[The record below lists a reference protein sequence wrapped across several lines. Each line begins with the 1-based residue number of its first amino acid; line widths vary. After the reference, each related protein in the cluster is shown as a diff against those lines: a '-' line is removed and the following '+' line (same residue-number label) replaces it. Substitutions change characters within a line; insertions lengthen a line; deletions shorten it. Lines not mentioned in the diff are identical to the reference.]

1 MKVIQVATLI
11 FDKDTSTVPVAGG
24 IGALLT
30 YVGGVLALL
39 LCSIVFAA
47 AELTLLLLSVTAPI
61 FIMCLMFG
69 FLRQMFNS
77 WLQLNFSS
85 LLVFLFAALALR
97 AGTWQLNMAL
107 STSIATASENNLLQ
121 TGVTSLAAGIFMAWI
136 IWQAKSY
143 ASQIAGVGVEGAMQ
157 AQPLWG
163 LVLAFSVHP
172 VWRVAHLVWAEMPV
186 LVHGKVCVVRKA
198 GLISLR
204 E

>member
-1 MKVIQVATLI
+1 FYIILLFVKNTGGILTSATDAIDGLKNTLAGGDPWVWMDQLWVKVIQVATLI

-97 AGTWQLNMAL
+97 AGTWQLNMVL

-121 TGVTSLAAGIFMAWI
+121 TGVTSLA
-136 IWQAKSY
+136 
-143 ASQIAGVGVEGAMQ
+143 
-157 AQPLWG
+157 
-163 LVLAFSVHP
+163 
-172 VWRVAHLVWAEMPV
+172 
-186 LVHGKVCVVRKA
+186 
-198 GLISLR
+198 
-204 E
+204 